1 MTYLIP
7 KYTEQMRR
15 GIDLCLN
22 EALVV
27 PALALIYSGID
38 VLGFLGS
45 TEPWATRATF
55 IPWADKYLAEFLK
68 KRGIGGIDLFSA
80 RCGVLHTGQARSNM
94 VENGDAPELWY
105 RFQGNHINFITNTV
119 QPAVLID
126 VEELVAAFDGGI
138 SQFFSDADA
147 NPSIGAVAEE
157 KANRFFRRGLLLGPD
172 GLEGLP

>member
-1 MTYLIP
+1 
-7 KYTEQMRR
+7 MRR
-15 GIDLCLN
+15 GIELCLN

-27 PALALIYSGID
+27 PALALLYSGID

-45 TEPWATRATF
+45 IEPNATRKTF
-55 IPWADKYLAEFLK
+55 IRWADKYLVGFLNK
-68 KRGIGGIDLFSA
+68 IAIGGIDLYSA
-80 RCGVLHTGQARSNM
+80 RCGVLHTGQAPSNM
-94 VENGDAPELWY
+94 VESGDAPELWY
-105 RFQGNHINFITNTV
+105 RFQGNVHINFITNTV

-147 NPSIGAVAEE
+147 NPSIGVVAEE

-172 GLEGLP
+172 GLQGLP